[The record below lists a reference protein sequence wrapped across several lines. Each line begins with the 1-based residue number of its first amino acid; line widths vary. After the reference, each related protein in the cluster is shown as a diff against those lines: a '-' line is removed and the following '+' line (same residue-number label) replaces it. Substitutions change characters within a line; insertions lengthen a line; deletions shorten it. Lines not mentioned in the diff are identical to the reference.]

1 MNVGIYSFSR
11 LECNQVNILSIKI
24 KDKLLVNNIYLYL
37 ENTTKQRISKREAL
51 YRIIKDYEQGIID
64 AIVFEDFK
72 SLGSDL
78 YIRGKILKLLLENN
92 ISFFFIK
99 EDFESTSIIGK
110 EQIKIM
116 IFTATK
122 FKEENDR
129 RSVMGNIIKDG
140 ENGIVH
146 AKYKNTIVISKD
158 EERLKRFI
166 RNF

>member
-72 SLGSDL
+72 ALGSDL

-99 EDFESTSIIGK
+99 EDIESTSIIGK

-116 IFTATK
+116 IFTSTK
-122 FKEENDR
+122 FIEENDR
-129 RSVMGNIIKDG
+129 RSVMENIIKDG

-146 AKYKNTIVISKD
+146 TRYKNTIVISKD